1 MTTSNNVWADEAP
14 LYSQRRP
21 APPPALTEI
30 LTRII
35 HTPHPALVVDLG
47 SGTGL
52 STTIWGERAERVI
65 GIEPSD
71 EMRNEASH
79 ALTAN
84 PHVPNITYKA
94 GVAHQTGLPD
104 NSVDVVTCAQS
115 FHWMEPTSTL
125 TEIARILRPGGVFA
139 AYDYDWPPI
148 VGWELEKAYEE
159 FEERFD
165 RFMETR
171 GGGSRA
177 PRWSKAGHLERI
189 RASGH
194 FRFTRELLL
203 HHREEGNASRFF
215 DLIMTNG
222 YNFHIGQGLVTEEE
236 LKVDELREAVN
247 HYIGSET
254 VPFYFSYRVR
264 LGIK

>member
-14 LYSQRRP
+14 LYSQTRP
-21 APPPALTEI
+21 AAPPALIEI
-30 LTRII
+30 LTQMI
-35 HTPHPALVVDLG
+35 HTPHPTLVVDLG

-52 STTIWGERAERVI
+52 STTIWSERAKRVI

-71 EMRNEASH
+71 EMRSEAAQ
-79 ALTAN
+79 ALAAN
-84 PHVPNITYKA
+84 PRLSNITYQA

-104 NSVDVVTCAQS
+104 NSVDILTCAQS

-125 TEIARILRPGGVFA
+125 AEIARILHPGGVFA
-139 AYDYDWPPI
+139 AYDYDWPP
-148 VGWELEKAYEE
+148 VVVWELERAFEE
-159 FEERFD
+159 FDERFD
-165 RFMETR
+165 RLMKTR
-171 GGGSRA
+171 GGGNRA
-177 PRWSKAGHLERI
+177 PKWSKEGHLERI

-203 HHREEGNASRFF
+203 HHREEGDASRFF

-222 YNFHIGQGLVTEEE
+222 YNFHIRQGSVIEEE
-236 LKVDELREAVN
+236 LKVDDLREAAN
-247 HYIGSET
+247 RHIGFNP

-264 LGIK
+264 IGIK